1 MQLQEL
7 GLELMQELG
16 QVLILVP
23 EQELVEV

>member
-1 MQLQEL
+1 MRLQEL
-7 GLELMQELG
+7 GLELVQELA